1 MVDGLTD
8 REVRA
13 MFDRARDA
21 DYGELARQARDLAG
35 TLGEEPAAERRV
47 EARAQLARLRAR
59 LAQVAAID
67 FFGAPGSQAAE
78 GLLAALE
85 DRLRED
91 EPAEPAAPADDLGPL
106 RGPDL
111 GDAPGRPRRP
121 HRLGVAGPPLRRP
134 RGDLQVRAGE
144 RVRAPAP
151 PGGRARGAR
160 GTGRH
165 AGRTAATRTP
175 RPERPRRPRARPR
188 PPAPASPPPLTSP
201 RPVPPPAPLHLP
213 PPPSPR
219 SPSPSPPVSA
229 VSPPALPCL
238 PPPSVP
244 RHCPA
249 CSGAAPPSA
258 PPSPPAGRARPRPA
272 AARGGPA
279 RAALRASLGAC
290 RRGGAGGSAPC
301 GGAAGGALAPGSRGG
316 GAGRAPA
323 APPARRRGRGGGGR
337 AADPEP
343 GELRF
348 DMFGGEFTHEGD
360 RCTFEVLL
368 ARAGPDDPAL
378 RAIAE
383 LVHDLDLKDGRFGRP
398 EAAGLG
404 ALVEGLCAATGDDAE
419 RLARGG
425 AILDDLHAYFAR
437 RRP

>member
-1 MVDGLTD
+1 MTPADDRPTAERWLLLIHQLPARPAYLRVKVWRRLQALGAAAVKNAVYALPEGERAREDFAWLLREIASGGGEAFVCEARMVDGLAD

-35 TLGEEPAAERRV
+35 TLGEGPAAERRV

-91 EPAEPAAPADDLGPL
+91 EPAEPAAPADDPGPL
-106 RGPDL
+106 RG
-111 GDAPGRPRRP
+111 
-121 HRLGVAGPPLRRP
+121 
-134 RGDLQVRAGE
+134 
-144 RVRAPAP
+144 
-151 PGGRARGAR
+151 
-160 GTGRH
+160 
-165 AGRTAATRTP
+165 RTWVT
-175 RPERPRRPRARPR
+175 
-188 PPAPASPPPLTSP
+188 
-201 RPVPPPAPLHLP
+201 
-213 PPPSPR
+213 
-219 SPSPSPPVSA
+219 
-229 VSPPALPCL
+229 
-238 PPPSVP
+238 
-244 RHCPA
+244 
-249 CSGAAPPSA
+249 
-258 PPSPPAGRARPRPA
+258 
-272 AARGGPA
+272 
-279 RAALRASLGAC
+279 
-290 RRGGAGGSAPC
+290 RRGVHVDRIASAWLVRRFVDPE
-301 GGAAGGALAPGSRGG
+301 ATFRFV
-316 GAGRAPA
+316 PA
-323 APPARRRGRGGGGR
+323 KGYE
-337 AADPEP
+337 PEP